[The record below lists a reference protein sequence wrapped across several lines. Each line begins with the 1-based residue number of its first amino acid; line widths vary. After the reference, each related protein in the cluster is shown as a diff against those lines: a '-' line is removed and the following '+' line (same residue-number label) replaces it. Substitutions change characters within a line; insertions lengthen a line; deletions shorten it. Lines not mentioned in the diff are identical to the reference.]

1 MNVTISPRALADA
14 VSLTG
19 YDEATAARHVIDA
32 YHRAIRTSV
41 TGYSVDCW
49 LLTVRD
55 GVIQRIRQHRVKI
68 GDIYVSYHAIDRAN
82 ERFRVPKEDAAH
94 WLVEQLRRAS
104 FIAVTT
110 DGNGNQGRTYA
121 VDGMI
126 IGMDMREQVITT
138 VYPASIASLTLY
150 RKLARVTRRELRKA
164 EWKLRIARVFRLPAG
179 RIEQIAREY
188 KHIARSLPVH
198 TAISRVVREA

>member
-82 ERFRVPKEDAAH
+82 ERFRVPKLEAAE
-94 WLVEQLRRAS
+94 WLANLLSRAT
-104 FIAVTT
+104 FIAVTQ
-110 DGNGNQGRTYA
+110 DYKGNLGRTYA
-121 VDGMI
+121 ADGII
-126 IGMDMREQVITT
+126 IGMDMRESVITT
-138 VYPASIASLTLY
+138 VYPACIASLRLY
-150 RKLARVTRRELRKA
+150 RKFEWLTRLELRKA
-164 EWKLRIARVFRLPAG
+164 ELKLKVAQALRLPTD
-179 RIEQIAREY
+179 RIESAAREL
-188 KHIARSLPVH
+188 KRVACSLPVYK
-198 TAISRVVREA
+198 RPVQ

>member
-82 ERFRVPKEDAAH
+82 ERFRVPKDNAVE
-94 WLVEQLRRAS
+94 WLVDQFNRAT
-104 FIAVTT
+104 FIAVTQ
-110 DGNGNQGRTYA
+110 DGKGNLGRTYA
-121 VDGMI
+121 VDGVI
-126 IGMDMREQVITT
+126 IGMDMREPVIKT
-138 VYPASIASLTLY
+138 VYPACVASLNLY
-150 RKLARVTRRELRKA
+150 RRLEWLTRLELRKA
-164 EWKLRIARVFRLPAG
+164 ALKLRIARALRLPTD
-179 RIEQIAREY
+179 RIEQMSREF

-198 TAISRVVREA
+198 SKIAR

>member
-82 ERFRVPKEDAAH
+82 ERFRVPKDNAAE
-94 WLVEQLRRAS
+94 WLVDQFNRAT
-104 FIAVTT
+104 FIAVTQ
-110 DGNGNQGRTYA
+110 DDKGNLGRTYA
-121 VDGMI
+121 TDGII

-138 VYPASIASLTLY
+138 VFPARISSLTLY
-150 RKLARVTRRELRKA
+150 KRIKWLTRLELRKVELKIKIA
-164 EWKLRIARVFRLPAG
+164 KALRLPTNHIEEMSREFKRIA
-179 RIEQIAREY
+179 Y
-188 KHIARSLPVH
+188 SLPVH
-198 TAISRVVREA
+198 SKIAR